1 MVNQGN
7 RSTPEGASSCV
18 TAISDCFELLQEII
32 GSSEHKAARPTLVK
46 CSLERHELQ
55 EHLSKQH
62 TPRNPW
68 GSGELPL
75 FHLGEESGNA
85 SMTDPDRNHVPIRAL
100 ARHLQ
105 TPRSQVQY

>member
-32 GSSEHKAARPTLVK
+32 GSSEHKTAWPTLVK

-55 EHLSKQH
+55 EHLQTTYSQ
-62 TPRNPW
+62 R
-68 GSGELPL
+68 S
-75 FHLGEESGNA
+75 LGQ
-85 SMTDPDRNHVPIRAL
+85 R
-100 ARHLQ
+100 
-105 TPRSQVQY
+105 